1 MFMKF
6 RTGFLL
12 LIFFV
17 LTGQCVFSGETNL
30 SYSGRTASDI
40 VNLAKQGD
48 AAALNEFGERLFTG
62 EGMPPNAPEAG
73 KWFYKA
79 AKLGNKDAQ
88 FNLAFMYFGGWGM
101 RDNKTKAAF
110 WYGKAMEKSKTGD
123 HLGLFRRWQK
133 AAEQG
138 DKEMQYKLG
147 ESYEEGEG
155 LWQDNA
161 ESKKWFQLAAKGYCK
176 AAEQGDK
183 DAQLRLGD
191 MYYFGKGIERDYAET
206 VKWWQMAAE
215 QGCYE
220 AHHDLGEMY
229 RDGKGVIQND
239 IRACCHYLIAD
250 TLGQRAID
258 HMFDFLQPND
268 SGTSPSEASSDAEQ
282 LHLSRSDYAEA
293 RRMAEEWLEQFR
305 KKQKKDGKTC
315 GDSTVIGTTP
325 KLLGTG
331 SGFVLTDDGYFF
343 TCAHVVH
350 DGGLFKVSLGN
361 SVYPAKLVAA
371 DAVNDVAL
379 LKLDGKVFQPIPLRQ
394 GLPEMGDKVFTI
406 GFPVPEIQGATA
418 KYTDGAISSLTGI
431 QDDIRTI
438 QISVPVQPGNSGG
451 PLADEA
457 GNVVGIVVAKLNAA
471 TVFNYTGDIP
481 QNVNFAV
488 KIGYALPLIQNVPG
502 LFKRL
507 PSVREAKKDA
517 KTASMV
523 EKSTGMVL
531 VYK

>member
-1 MFMKF
+1 MKF

-12 LIFFV
+12 LFFV
-17 LTGQCVFSGETNL
+17 ALTRQCVLSGEINL
-30 SYSGRTASDI
+30 SFSGRTASDI

-48 AAALNEFGERLFTG
+48 AAALNEWGERLYDG
-62 EGMPPNAPEAG
+62 EGVPMDNIKAG
-73 KWFYKA
+73 KCFYKA
-79 AKLGNKDAQ
+79 AIKGNADAQ
-88 FNLAFMYFGGWGM
+88 FNLAIWYFVSGG
-101 RDNKTKAAF
+101 RDVDKKNAAD
-110 WYGKAMEKSKTGD
+110 WYGKAIENG
-123 HLGLFRRWQK
+123 HAGEYHGLFRR
-133 AAEQG
+133 
-138 DKEMQYKLG
+138 Y
-147 ESYEEGEG
+147 Y
-155 LWQDNA
+155 
-161 ESKKWFQLAAKGYCK
+161 K

-183 DAQLRLGD
+183 DAQYALGRWMDKGEGLWQNNADSKKWYKLAAKGYRKAAEQGDKDAQYRLGD
-191 MYYFGKGIERDYAET
+191 MYYFGNGIVQDYAET
-206 VKWWQMAAE
+206 AKWWLMAAE

-220 AHHDLGEMY
+220 AHHDLGELY

-239 IRACCHYLIAD
+239 IRACCHYLIAGA
-250 TLGQRAID
+250 LGYGK
-258 HMFDFLQPND
+258 FDDLFSNNTAP
-268 SGTSPSEASSDAEQ
+268 SPSGASPEIEQ
-282 LHLSRSDYAEA
+282 LHLSRNDYADA
-293 RRMAEEWLEQFR
+293 QRMAEEWLEQFR
-305 KKQKKDGKTC
+305 KSQKKDGKTV
-315 GDSTVIGTTP
+315 GDSTVIGAAP

-350 DGGLFKVSLGN
+350 DGASFKVSLGN

-457 GNVVGIVVAKLNAA
+457 GNVVGIVVAKLNAVA
-471 TVFNYTGDIP
+471 VFNYTGDIP

-502 LFKRL
+502 LAKRL
-507 PSVREAKKDA
+507 PPLREAKKDA
-517 KTASMV
+517 KTASTV